1 MTRISSATSSA
12 VQTPVDDAGF
22 DEAQLAAAS
31 FLARYSGRTLE
42 SYRQDLRGFFQWAAD
57 HDVPVRAATR
67 PHIELWRGS
76 LEDRGRAAATI
87 SRRQPPVLGLVPIAP
102 ITGRTGPHPT
112 ATAPRPPGLRQTA
125 V

>member
-57 HDVPVRAATR
+57 HDVPVLAATR

-76 LEDRGRAAATI
+76 MAERGTDPSAIT
-87 SRRQPPVLGLVPIAP
+87 RRPSKVCGSSCLANHN
-102 ITGRTGPHPT
+102 GRTAQNPNPLVSPHQQLTKTPS
-112 ATAPRPPGLRQTA
+112 
-125 V
+125 